1 MKPLRPLHLATCL
14 SAILFSANTLAAD
27 FVFLDEATLEQ
38 NRAVL
43 QSDKASDS
51 MKDAYDRLI
60 EEAELAMK
68 DGPFTVTAKGMTP
81 PSGSKNDYMSI
92 SRTGGQMNRKKMAFL
107 GFVTMA
113 KLTQHRKQLK
123 QILNVLVTSLVLFA
137 HWHWLITSAKTRNT
151 PNKVSNTFVLG
162 S

>member
-1 MKPLRPLHLATCL
+1 MKSLRPLHLATCL
-14 SAILFSANTLAAD
+14 STILFSANTLAAD

-68 DGPFTVTAKGMTP
+68 DGTVHGYRERHDSTK
-81 PSGSKNDYMSI
+81 
-92 SRTGGQMNRKKMAFL
+92 R
-107 GFVTMA
+107 
-113 KLTQHRKQLK
+113 
-123 QILNVLVTSLVLFA
+123 
-137 HWHWLITSAKTRNT
+137 
-151 PNKVSNTFVLG
+151 
-162 S
+162 